1 MKRLKKIPKFKTKEE
16 EIEFW
21 DTHDSTDYVDWRTAR
36 RTIFPNLKPSSRAVP
51 IKLPNWLIER
61 LKFLAHRHDISY
73 QALLRLFVIKEV
85 EREIKTLSK
94 RV

>member
-1 MKRLKKIPKFKTKEE
+1 MKQLKKIPKFKTEEE

-61 LKFLAHRHDISY
+61 LKFLANKRDMSY
-73 QALLRLFVIKEV
+73 QALLRSFVIKEV
-85 EREIKTLSK
+85 EKELKTIST